1 MAIKIPIIDEVYET
15 NVDVDSNSKDLLWG
29 RTDSYSGSELNLSDE
44 GNLEQDTNPWIYPAQ
59 MYITSDNYLFA
70 QVDTRRST
78 MAFNRATDPVYAK
91 GTMDVWCWNP
101 ATGDLDYYSNK
112 IQTNQF
118 QTNVNLSPVNAGVGN
133 PVVINLPDTSEATL
147 TITAADV
154 SLAAR
159 KLSVGGNLAY
169 NGVIPFCES
178 IKASGTSLQVSNSPV
193 AGYGMSAAYAWIDN
207 DGTAYEI
214 DTDSFIV
221 KNFVATADQT
231 YTVRYFMR
239 AASAQELRISSVFA
253 PAVEVVMMR
262 IPAYSAQGSTANQGS
277 HCGDFYIWIPR
288 MQFNGNAATDASQTA
303 ASTTDI
309 SGTALSYDEAVAT
322 GVCDAESQYGA
333 LAYMVYMP
341 LAGATS
347 AVEGLAVVGGGVSVS
362 VGNTVQIP
370 VKYAINGQ
378 LVQPNYADLTFTS
391 SATGTASVG
400 QHTGVVTGV
409 QAGSADITVALDEPA
424 YTLVVPV
431 TVTAS

>member
-1 MAIKIPIIDEVYET
+1 
-15 NVDVDSNSKDLLWG
+15 
-29 RTDSYSGSELNLSDE
+29 
-44 GNLEQDTNPWIYPAQ
+44 
-59 MYITSDNYLFA
+59 MYRTSDNYLYA
-70 QVDTRRST
+70 QVDTRRTT
-78 MAFNRATDPVYAK
+78 MSFNRSADPVYAK

-101 ATGDLDYYSNK
+101 QNGDLDYYSNK

-159 KLSVGGNLAY
+159 RLSVGGTLAY

-178 IKASGTSLQVSNSPV
+178 IKANGTALQVTNTPA

-214 DTDSFIV
+214 DTDSYIV
-221 KNFVATADQT
+221 QNFVAVPNQT

-309 SGTALSYDEAVAT
+309 SGTALSYDEAVAA
-322 GVCDAESQYGA
+322 GACDTENQYGA

-347 AVEGLAVVGGGVSVS
+347 AVEGLAVVGGGVSVKA
-362 VGNTVQIP
+362 NETVQIP
-370 VKYAINGQ
+370 VKYVINGQ
-378 LVQPNYADLTFTS
+378 LVQPNYADLTFES
-391 SATGTASVG
+391 SATGTATVG
-400 QHTGVVTGV
+400 EHTGIVTGV
-409 QAGSADITVALDEPA
+409 QAGSADITITLSNPA
-424 YTLVVPV
+424 YTLIVPV

>member
-1 MAIKIPIIDEVYET
+1 
-15 NVDVDSNSKDLLWG
+15 
-29 RTDSYSGSELNLSDE
+29 
-44 GNLEQDTNPWIYPAQ
+44 
-59 MYITSDNYLFA
+59 
-70 QVDTRRST
+70 

-101 ATGDLDYYSNK
+101 NTGDLDYYSNK

-118 QTNVNLSPVNAGVGN
+118 QTNINLSPVNAGVGN
-133 PVVINLPDTSEATL
+133 PVVINLPDTPEATL
-147 TITAADV
+147 TITAADM

-159 KLSVGGNLAY
+159 RLAVGGTLSY
-169 NGVIPFCES
+169 NGIIPVCES
-178 IKASGTSLQVSNSPV
+178 VVAAGTSLQVSQPPV
-193 AGYGMSAAYAWIDN
+193 AVYGMSEAYAFIGS
-207 DGTAYEI
+207 DGTAYTI
-214 DTDSFIV
+214 DTDTYIVNNFI
-221 KNFVATADQT
+221 ATQGQT
-231 YTVRYFMR
+231 YIVRYFVR
-239 AASAQELRISSVFA
+239 AASAQALRISSVFA

-262 IPAYSAQGSTANQGS
+262 IPAYSAQGNSANQGS

-309 SGTALSYDEAVAT
+309 SGTALSYDEAVAAGT
-322 GVCDAESQYGA
+322 CDEADAYGA

-347 AVEGLAVVGGGVSVS
+347 AVEGLAVVGGSVRVK

-370 VKYAINGQ
+370 VKYVINGQ

-391 SATGTASVG
+391 AATGTATVG
-400 QHTGVVTGV
+400 EHTGIVSGV
-409 QAGSADITVALDEPA
+409 QAGSTDVTVALASPA
-424 YTLVVPV
+424 LTLTVPV

>member
-1 MAIKIPIIDEVYET
+1 
-15 NVDVDSNSKDLLWG
+15 
-29 RTDSYSGSELNLSDE
+29 
-44 GNLEQDTNPWIYPAQ
+44 
-59 MYITSDNYLFA
+59 
-70 QVDTRRST
+70 
-78 MAFNRATDPVYAK
+78 MAFNRATDPIYAK

-101 ATGDLDYYSNK
+101 VTGDLDYYSNK

-147 TITAADV
+147 TLTAADV

-159 KLSVGGNLAY
+159 KLSVGGTLSY
-169 NGVIPFCES
+169 NGIIPYCDS
-178 IKASGTSLQVSNSPV
+178 IKADGTSLQVSQPPV
-193 AGYGMSAAYAWIDN
+193 AAYGMSAAYAFIDD

-214 DTDSFIV
+214 GTDDYIV

-231 YTVRYFMR
+231 YRVRYFIR

-253 PAVEVVMMR
+253 PAVEVVMLR
-262 IPAYSAQGSTANQGS
+262 IPAYSAQGSAANQGS
-277 HCGDFYIWIPR
+277 HVGDFYIWIPR

-309 SGTALSYDEAVAT
+309 SGTALSFDEAVGASS
-322 GVCDAESQYGA
+322 CDESDRYGA

-347 AVEGLAVVGGGVSVS
+347 AVEGLAVVGGSVSVR

-378 LVQPNYADLTFTS
+378 LVQPNYADLTFVS

-400 QHTGVVTGV
+400 EHTGIVTGV
-409 QAGSADITVALDEPA
+409 QAGSADVTVSLEEPA
-424 YTLVVPV
+424 KTLVVPV
-431 TVTAS
+431 TVTES

>member
-1 MAIKIPIIDEVYET
+1 
-15 NVDVDSNSKDLLWG
+15 
-29 RTDSYSGSELNLSDE
+29 
-44 GNLEQDTNPWIYPAQ
+44 
-59 MYITSDNYLFA
+59 
-70 QVDTRRST
+70 
-78 MAFNRATDPVYAK
+78 MAFNRAIAPVYAK
-91 GTMDVWCWNP
+91 GTMDVWCWSP
-101 ATGDLDYYSNK
+101 STGDLDYYSNK

-159 KLSVGGNLAY
+159 SLSVGGNLSY
-169 NGVIPFCES
+169 NGIIPFCES
-178 IKASGTSLQVSNSPV
+178 IKADGTSLQVSNPPV
-193 AGYGMSAAYAWIDN
+193 AAYGFDKAYAFIDN

-214 DTDSFIV
+214 DTDSYIIQ
-221 KNFVATADQT
+221 NFVATANQS

-253 PAVEVVMMR
+253 PAVEIVMMR
-262 IPAYSAQGSTANQGS
+262 IPAYSAQGNTANQGS

-322 GVCDAESQYGA
+322 GACDAESQYGA

-347 AVEGLAVVGGGVSVS
+347 AVEGLAVVGGSVTVA
-362 VGNTVQIP
+362 VGNSVQIP

-391 SATGTASVG
+391 SAVGTATVG
-400 QHTGVVTGV
+400 QNTGIVTGV
-409 QAGSADITVALDEPA
+409 QAGSADVTVTLENPA
-424 YTLVVPV
+424 YTLTVPV
-431 TVTAS
+431 TVTSA

>member
-1 MAIKIPIIDEVYET
+1 MIRIPIIDDVYT
-15 NVDVDSNSKDLLWG
+15 TSVDIDNDSQDLEWT
-29 RTDSYSGSELNLSDE
+29 RQDDYSGSNISISQRGDLVQGTPEWI
-44 GNLEQDTNPWIYPAQ
+44 NPAR
-59 MYITSDNYLFA
+59 MYISSDNFLFA
-70 QVDTRRST
+70 QVDTRRQT

-91 GTMDVWCWNP
+91 GTMDVWCWSP

-159 KLSVGGNLAY
+159 SLSVGGTLSY
-169 NGVIPFCES
+169 NGIIPYCES
-178 IKASGTSLQVSNSPV
+178 IKADSTSLQVSNPPV
-193 AGYGMSAAYAWIDN
+193 AAYGFDKAYAFIDN

-214 DTDSFIV
+214 DTDSYIV
-221 KNFVATADQT
+221 QNFVATANQT

-253 PAVEVVMMR
+253 PAVEIVMMR
-262 IPAYSAQGSTANQGS
+262 IPAYSAQGNTANQGS

-322 GVCDAESQYGA
+322 GACDADSQYGA

-347 AVEGLAVVGGGVSVS
+347 AVEGLAVVGGGVSVR

-400 QHTGVVTGV
+400 EHTGVVTGV
-409 QAGSADITVALDEPA
+409 QAGSADITVALEEPA

>member
-1 MAIKIPIIDEVYET
+1 
-15 NVDVDSNSKDLLWG
+15 
-29 RTDSYSGSELNLSDE
+29 
-44 GNLEQDTNPWIYPAQ
+44 
-59 MYITSDNYLFA
+59 
-70 QVDTRRST
+70 

-91 GTMDVWCWNP
+91 GTMDVWLWNP
-101 ATGDLDYYSNK
+101 ETGDLDYYSNK

-118 QTNVNLSPVNAGVGN
+118 QTNVNLSPINAGVGN

-159 KLSVGGNLAY
+159 RLSVGGTLSY
-169 NGVIPFCES
+169 NGIIPFCES
-178 IKASGTSLQVSNSPV
+178 IKASGTSLQVSNAPV
-193 AGYGMSAAYAWIDN
+193 AAYGFSKAYAFIDN

-214 DTDSFIV
+214 GEDDYIV

-262 IPAYSAQGSTANQGS
+262 IPAYSAQGNAANQGS

-309 SGTALSYDEAVAT
+309 SGTALSYDEAVQT
-322 GVCDAESQYGA
+322 GACDAENAYGA

-347 AVEGLAVVGGGVSVS
+347 AVEGLVVVGGSVT
-362 VGNTVQIP
+362 VAVNDTVQIP
-370 VKYAINGQ
+370 VKYVINGQ
-378 LVQPNYADLTFTS
+378 LVQPNYADLTFAS

-400 QHTGVVTGV
+400 EHTGIVTGV
-409 QAGSADITVALDEPA
+409 QAGSADVTVTLASPSLS
-424 YTLVVPV
+424 LVVPV
-431 TVTAS
+431 TVTES